1 MFYSDDAIQEAA
13 CSSSGGGVNHR
24 SSSSC
29 SCRPRGGPLSVI
41 FSSFFNCWLPGLHD
55 SSSSSLESKASWAK
69 ITRADALLEL
79 SKRQQSALM
88 DKQEAIEVLERKL
101 QQLQS
106 ESMKPPELLQ
116 LQQAGKQS
124 LSKLL
129 TQGIADDDHH
139 QKLLLHNFEIPDST
153 TASSDQTSTSSS
165 SSYRFPES
173 TSTEDHS
180 PQAAAAAAIRRTQQE
195 ATAAAAAAAAASSCI
210 SSVNTKDASSKES
223 ISSSVQED
231 EDQETKE
238 FSAEERSPSQE
249 DHETKAFSAK
259 ERSFRSSS
267 QEEDHLE
274 SRAFSTKERSSRSSL
289 QEDHQET
296 KAFST
301 MEKSSRSSSQEDQ
314 QVPKTFSAKEKSSR
328 NSLQK
333 EDEEIQAFSAKERSS
348 RSLLQEDAEETTKAF
363 SAKERS
369 SRSLLQEDAEETT
382 KAFSAK
388 ERSSR
393 SLLQE
398 DAEET
403 TKAFSA
409 KERSSR
415 SLLQEDAEET
425 TKAFSAMERSSRSW
439 LQEDSAGR
447 EVQNAAGAA
456 ADHQVLQIPTWNPSL
471 GLECIN
477 LTEKEHLF
485 EMGVMR
491 ARVAVRYFCK
501 LFMKQMEISG
511 YSVWRTLQALD
522 PDATFAKQEHTA
534 YALESNLNKAMYHC
548 FENDSFDDLGLTLII
563 DPSKRCKA
571 RFEEF
576 QRMRLVDATDAANL
590 KHQDFEPKFL
600 AFCERKM
607 REMWFLFPWN
617 IVFKHS
623 DERKLFTGAFLDAA
637 KCIWLLH
644 CLAFSFHPAAN
655 ILRVGKGMPINL
667 RHIETIVPLAI
678 PCEKCGNVA
687 KVQFM
692 TVPGFQLNQSVIRC
706 QVYQHLQCP

>member
-1 MFYSDDAIQEAA
+1 MHVVLLLSSGIIGSSSSLCWFRAAGRLGLHGSPLMFYSDDAIQEAA
-13 CSSSGGGVNHR
+13 CSSSSGVNHR

-41 FSSFFNCWLPGLHD
+41 FSSFFNCWLPGLHE
-55 SSSSSLESKASWAK
+55 SSSSLESKASWAK

-88 DKQEAIEVLERKL
+88 DKQEAIELLERKL
-101 QQLQS
+101 EQLQS

-124 LSKLL
+124 HSKLL
-129 TQGIADDDHH
+129 TQGIADDDRH
-139 QKLLLHNFEIPDST
+139 QKLLLHNFEVPDST

-173 TSTEDHS
+173 TSTEGHS

-195 ATAAAAAAAAASSCI
+195 ATAAAAAASSCI
-210 SSVNTKDASSKES
+210 SSVNTKEDSAKES

-238 FSAEERSPSQE
+238 FSAEERSRSQE
-249 DHETKAFSAK
+249 DHETKALSAK
-259 ERSFRSSS
+259 ERSSS

-274 SRAFSTKERSSRSSL
+274 SRAFSAKERSPRSSL

-301 MEKSSRSSSQEDQ
+301 ME
-314 QVPKTFSAKEKSSR
+314 
-328 NSLQK
+328 
-333 EDEEIQAFSAKERSS
+333 RSS
-348 RSLLQEDAEETTKAF
+348 RSLLQEDQQVPKALSAMEKSSRDSLQKEDEEIKAF

-369 SRSLLQEDAEETT
+369 SRSLLQEGGEETT
-382 KAFSAK
+382 KAFSA
-388 ERSSR
+388 
-393 SLLQE
+393 
-398 DAEET
+398 T
-403 TKAFSA
+403 
-409 KERSSR
+409 
-415 SLLQEDAEET
+415 
-425 TKAFSAMERSSRSW
+425 ERSSRSW

-447 EVQNAAGAA
+447 EVQNPAG
-456 ADHQVLQIPTWNPSL
+456 ADHQVLQIPTWNPSS

-534 YALESNLNKAMYHC
+534 YALESNLNKV
-548 FENDSFDDLGLTLII
+548 II
-563 DPSKRCKA
+563 YL
-571 RFEEF
+571 FIF
-576 QRMRLVDATDAANL
+576 
-590 KHQDFEPKFL
+590 FL
-600 AFCERKM
+600 
-607 REMWFLFPWN
+607 
-617 IVFKHS
+617 S
-623 DERKLFTGAFLDAA
+623 T
-637 KCIWLLH
+637 
-644 CLAFSFHPAAN
+644 
-655 ILRVGKGMPINL
+655 VG
-667 RHIETIVPLAI
+667 
-678 PCEKCGNVA
+678 
-687 KVQFM
+687 QF
-692 TVPGFQLNQSVIRC
+692 F
-706 QVYQHLQCP
+706 YF

>member
-1 MFYSDDAIQEAA
+1 MHVVLLLSSGIIGSSSSSSLCWFRAAGRLGLHGSPLMFYSDDAIQEAA
-13 CSSSGGGVNHR
+13 CSSSSGGGVNHR

-29 SCRPRGGPLSVI
+29 SCRGPLSVI

-55 SSSSSLESKASWAK
+55 SSRSSLESKASWAK

-88 DKQEAIEVLERKL
+88 DKQEAIELLERKL

-129 TQGIADDDHH
+129 TQGTADDGHH
-139 QKLLLHNFEIPDST
+139 QKLPLHNFEIPDST
-153 TASSDQTSTSSS
+153 TASDQTSTSSS

-195 ATAAAAAAAAASSCI
+195 ATAAAAAAAAAASSCI
-210 SSVNTKDASSKES
+210 SSVNTKEASAKES

-231 EDQETKE
+231 EHQETKE
-238 FSAEERSPSQE
+238 LSAEERSPSQE

-259 ERSFRSSS
+259 EPSSRSSS

-301 MEKSSRSSSQEDQ
+301 VEKSSRSSLQEDQ
-314 QVPKTFSAKEKSSR
+314 QVPKPFSAKEKSSR
-328 NSLQK
+328 DSLQK
-333 EDEEIQAFSAKERSS
+333 EDEEIKAFSVKERSS
-348 RSLLQEDAEETTKAF
+348 RSLLQEDGEETTKAF
-363 SAKERS
+363 SA
-369 SRSLLQEDAEETT
+369 T
-382 KAFSAK
+382 
-388 ERSSR
+388 
-393 SLLQE
+393 
-398 DAEET
+398 
-403 TKAFSA
+403 
-409 KERSSR
+409 
-415 SLLQEDAEET
+415 
-425 TKAFSAMERSSRSW
+425 ERSSRSW
-439 LQEDSAGR
+439 VQEDSAGR
-447 EVQNAAGAA
+447 EVQNAGGGG
-456 ADHQVLQIPTWNPSL
+456 ADHQVLQIPTWNPSA

-534 YALESNLNKAMYHC
+534 YALESNLNK
-548 FENDSFDDLGLTLII
+548 
-563 DPSKRCKA
+563 
-571 RFEEF
+571 
-576 QRMRLVDATDAANL
+576 V
-590 KHQDFEPKFL
+590 
-600 AFCERKM
+600 
-607 REMWFLFPWN
+607 
-617 IVFKHS
+617 
-623 DERKLFTGAFLDAA
+623 
-637 KCIWLLH
+637 
-644 CLAFSFHPAAN
+644 
-655 ILRVGKGMPINL
+655 IL
-667 RHIETIVPLAI
+667 
-678 PCEKCGNVA
+678 
-687 KVQFM
+687 
-692 TVPGFQLNQSVIRC
+692 
-706 QVYQHLQCP
+706 

>member
-1 MFYSDDAIQEAA
+1 MHVVLLLSSGIIGSSSSLCWFRAAGRLGLHGSPLMFYSDDAIQEAA
-13 CSSSGGGVNHR
+13 CSSSSGVNHR

-41 FSSFFNCWLPGLHD
+41 FSSFFNCWLPGLHESS

-88 DKQEAIEVLERKL
+88 DKQEAIELLERKL

-116 LQQAGKQS
+116 LQQVGKQS
-124 LSKLL
+124 HSKLL
-129 TQGIADDDHH
+129 TQGIAGDDHH
-139 QKLLLHNFEIPDST
+139 RKLLLHNFEIPDST

-180 PQAAAAAAIRRTQQE
+180 PQAAAAAAAIRRTQQE
-195 ATAAAAAAAAASSCI
+195 ATAAAAAASSCI
-210 SSVNTKDASSKES
+210 SSVNTKEASANES

-231 EDQETKE
+231 EETKE
-238 FSAEERSPSQE
+238 FSAEERSLSQE
-249 DHETKAFSAK
+249 DHETKALSAK
-259 ERSFRSSS
+259 ERSSRSSS

-274 SRAFSTKERSSRSSL
+274 NRAFSAKERSSRSSL
-289 QEDHQET
+289 QEEHQET
-296 KAFST
+296 KAFHT
-301 MEKSSRSSSQEDQ
+301 MERSSRSSLQEDQ
-314 QVPKTFSAKEKSSR
+314 QVPKTLSAKEKSSR
-328 NSLQK
+328 DSLQK
-333 EDEEIQAFSAKERSS
+333 EDEEI
-348 RSLLQEDAEETTKAF
+348 KAF

-369 SRSLLQEDAEETT
+369 SRSLLQEGGEETT
-382 KAFSAK
+382 KAFSA
-388 ERSSR
+388 
-393 SLLQE
+393 
-398 DAEET
+398 T
-403 TKAFSA
+403 
-409 KERSSR
+409 
-415 SLLQEDAEET
+415 
-425 TKAFSAMERSSRSW
+425 ERSSRSW

-456 ADHQVLQIPTWNPSL
+456 VADHQVLQIPTWNPSS

-534 YALESNLNKAMYHC
+534 YALESNLNKV
-548 FENDSFDDLGLTLII
+548 II
-563 DPSKRCKA
+563 YL
-571 RFEEF
+571 FIF
-576 QRMRLVDATDAANL
+576 
-590 KHQDFEPKFL
+590 FL
-600 AFCERKM
+600 
-607 REMWFLFPWN
+607 
-617 IVFKHS
+617 S
-623 DERKLFTGAFLDAA
+623 T
-637 KCIWLLH
+637 
-644 CLAFSFHPAAN
+644 
-655 ILRVGKGMPINL
+655 VG
-667 RHIETIVPLAI
+667 
-678 PCEKCGNVA
+678 
-687 KVQFM
+687 QF
-692 TVPGFQLNQSVIRC
+692 F
-706 QVYQHLQCP
+706 YF

>member
-1 MFYSDDAIQEAA
+1 MHVVFLLSSGIIGSSSLCWFRAAGRLGLHGSPLMFYSDDAIQEAA
-13 CSSSGGGVNHR
+13 CSSNSGGGVNHR

-88 DKQEAIEVLERKL
+88 DKQEAIELLERKL

-124 LSKLL
+124 HSKLL

-139 QKLLLHNFEIPDST
+139 QKLLLQNFEIPDST

-165 SSYRFPES
+165 SSWFPES

-195 ATAAAAAAAAASSCI
+195 ATAAAAAASSCI
-210 SSVNTKDASSKES
+210 SSVNTKEASAKES

-238 FSAEERSPSQE
+238 FSAEERSPSQG

-259 ERSFRSSS
+259 ERSSRSSS

-274 SRAFSTKERSSRSSL
+274 SRAFPAKERSSRSSL

-301 MEKSSRSSSQEDQ
+301 MEKSARSSLQEDQ

-328 NSLQK
+328 DSLQK
-333 EDEEIQAFSAKERSS
+333 EDEEIKAFPAKERSS
-348 RSLLQEDAEETTKAF
+348 RSLLQEDG
-363 SAKERS
+363 
-369 SRSLLQEDAEETT
+369 
-382 KAFSAK
+382 
-388 ERSSR
+388 
-393 SLLQE
+393 
-398 DAEET
+398 
-403 TKAFSA
+403 
-409 KERSSR
+409 
-415 SLLQEDAEET
+415 EET

-447 EVQNAAGAA
+447 EVQNAGAGAG
-456 ADHQVLQIPTWNPSL
+456 ADHQVLQIPTWNPSS
-471 GLECIN
+471 GLECIS

-534 YALESNLNKAMYHC
+534 YALESNLNKV
-548 FENDSFDDLGLTLII
+548 I
-563 DPSKRCKA
+563 
-571 RFEEF
+571 
-576 QRMRLVDATDAANL
+576 
-590 KHQDFEPKFL
+590 
-600 AFCERKM
+600 
-607 REMWFLFPWN
+607 
-617 IVFKHS
+617 FKNF
-623 DERKLFTGAFLDAA
+623 K
-637 KCIWLLH
+637 
-644 CLAFSFHPAAN
+644 N
-655 ILRVGKGMPINL
+655 
-667 RHIETIVPLAI
+667 
-678 PCEKCGNVA
+678 
-687 KVQFM
+687 
-692 TVPGFQLNQSVIRC
+692 
-706 QVYQHLQCP
+706 

>member
-1 MFYSDDAIQEAA
+1 MHIVLLLSSGIIGSSSSSSLCWFRAAGRLGLHGSPLMFYSDDAIQEAA
-13 CSSSGGGVNHR
+13 CSSSSGGGGGVNHR

-88 DKQEAIEVLERKL
+88 DKQEAIELLERKL

-124 LSKLL
+124 HSKLL

-139 QKLLLHNFEIPDST
+139 QKLLLQNFEIPDST

-195 ATAAAAAAAAASSCI
+195 ATAAAAAASSCI
-210 SSVNTKDASSKES
+210 SSVNTKEASAKEN

-231 EDQETKE
+231 EDKETKE
-238 FSAEERSPSQE
+238 FSAEERSPSQG

-259 ERSFRSSS
+259 ERSSRSSS

-274 SRAFSTKERSSRSSL
+274 SRAFPAKERSSRSSL

-301 MEKSSRSSSQEDQ
+301 MEKSSRSSLQEDQ

-328 NSLQK
+328 DSLQK
-333 EDEEIQAFSAKERSS
+333 EDEEI
-348 RSLLQEDAEETTKAF
+348 KAF

-369 SRSLLQEDAEETT
+369 SRSLIQEDG
-382 KAFSAK
+382 
-388 ERSSR
+388 
-393 SLLQE
+393 
-398 DAEET
+398 
-403 TKAFSA
+403 
-409 KERSSR
+409 
-415 SLLQEDAEET
+415 EET

-447 EVQNAAGAA
+447 EVQNAAGTG
-456 ADHQVLQIPTWNPSL
+456 ADHQVLQIPTWNPSS
-471 GLECIN
+471 GLECIS

-534 YALESNLNKAMYHC
+534 YALESNLNKA
-548 FENDSFDDLGLTLII
+548 II
-563 DPSKRCKA
+563 YL
-571 RFEEF
+571 F
-576 QRMRLVDATDAANL
+576 
-590 KHQDFEPKFL
+590 FL
-600 AFCERKM
+600 
-607 REMWFLFPWN
+607 
-617 IVFKHS
+617 
-623 DERKLFTGAFLDAA
+623 
-637 KCIWLLH
+637 
-644 CLAFSFHPAAN
+644 SFHCWA
-655 ILRVGKGMPINL
+655 V
-667 RHIETIVPLAI
+667 
-678 PCEKCGNVA
+678 
-687 KVQFM
+687 F
-692 TVPGFQLNQSVIRC
+692 FFF
-706 QVYQHLQCP
+706 

>member
-13 CSSSGGGVNHR
+13 CSSSSGGGVNHR

-88 DKQEAIEVLERKL
+88 DKQEAIELLERKL
-101 QQLQS
+101 QQLQA

-124 LSKLL
+124 HSKLL
-129 TQGIADDDHH
+129 TQGIKDDAHH

-195 ATAAAAAAAAASSCI
+195 ATAAAAAASSCI
-210 SSVNTKDASSKES
+210 SSVNTKEASAKES

-259 ERSFRSSS
+259 ERSSRSSS

-274 SRAFSTKERSSRSSL
+274 SRAFSGKERSSRSSL
-289 QEDHQET
+289 HEDHQET

-301 MEKSSRSSSQEDQ
+301 MEKSSRSSLQEDQ
-314 QVPKTFSAKEKSSR
+314 QVPKTFSVKEKSSR
-328 NSLQK
+328 YSLQK
-333 EDEEIQAFSAKERSS
+333 EDEEI
-348 RSLLQEDAEETTKAF
+348 KAF

-369 SRSLLQEDAEETT
+369 SRSLLHEGGEETT
-382 KAFSAK
+382 KAFSA
-388 ERSSR
+388 
-393 SLLQE
+393 
-398 DAEET
+398 T
-403 TKAFSA
+403 
-409 KERSSR
+409 
-415 SLLQEDAEET
+415 
-425 TKAFSAMERSSRSW
+425 ERSSRSW

-447 EVQNAAGAA
+447 EAQNAAGAA
-456 ADHQVLQIPTWNPSL
+456 ADHQVLQIPTWNPSS

-576 QRMRLVDATDAANL
+576 QRMRLVDATDAANS

-623 DERKLFTGAFLDAA
+623 DERKLFQGAFLDAA

-644 CLAFSFHPAAN
+644 FLAFSLHPAAN
-655 ILRVGKGMPINL
+655 ILRVGKGMPINP
-667 RHIETIVPLAI
+667 RHIETIVPLATI
-678 PCEKCGNVA
+678 PCEKCGNIA

-692 TVPGFQLNQSVIRC
+692 TVPGFQLNQSVIKC
-706 QVYQHLQCP
+706 QVYQHLQCPK

>member
-13 CSSSGGGVNHR
+13 CSSSSGGGGVNNR

-55 SSSSSLESKASWAK
+55 SSRSSLESKASWAK

-88 DKQEAIEVLERKL
+88 DKQEAIELLERKL

-139 QKLLLHNFEIPDST
+139 QKLPLHNFEIPDST

-180 PQAAAAAAIRRTQQE
+180 PQAAAAAAIRRAQQE
-195 ATAAAAAAAAASSCI
+195 ATAAAAAAASSCI
-210 SSVNTKDASSKES
+210 SSVNTKEASAKES

-259 ERSFRSSS
+259 ERSSRSSS

-289 QEDHQET
+289 QEDRQET
-296 KAFST
+296 KAFSSV
-301 MEKSSRSSSQEDQ
+301 EKSSRRSLQEDQ

-328 NSLQK
+328 DSLQK
-333 EDEEIQAFSAKERSS
+333 EDEEI
-348 RSLLQEDAEETTKAF
+348 
-363 SAKERS
+363 
-369 SRSLLQEDAEETT
+369 
-382 KAFSAK
+382 
-388 ERSSR
+388 
-393 SLLQE
+393 
-398 DAEET
+398 
-403 TKAFSA
+403 KAFSA

-456 ADHQVLQIPTWNPSL
+456 ADRQVLQIPTWNPSA

-590 KHQDFEPKFL
+590 KHQDFEPRFL

-655 ILRVGKGMPINL
+655 ILRVGKGMPINP